1 MSLLIDEAKFKAER
15 HEMDMAKSR
24 LELELLAAQ
33 IQHARA
39 KTYGIEEWN
48 NLIKLKKI
56 MAKNFCLK
64 IKIFSI
70 WKVKPML

>member
-33 IQHARA
+33 IQHAKA
-39 KTYGIEEWN
+39 KTYGLEE
-48 NLIKLKKI
+48 
-56 MAKNFCLK
+56 
-64 IKIFSI
+64 
-70 WKVKPML
+70 